1 MRTEAGT
8 VRGTSENG
16 DVAAEQQGARIV
28 ENENIQGCGKL
39 RAIKGKGGR
48 EPRGSRIN
56 IRLSWFKGRGAGLA
70 GGTWVAGGS
79 EPQEAA
85 ADRWAETTRESPF

>member
-1 MRTEAGT
+1 MRTEAVT

-16 DVAAEQQGARIV
+16 DVAAEQQGARRV

-48 EPRGSRIN
+48 EPRGS
-56 IRLSWFKGRGAGLA
+56 GLI
-70 GGTWVAGGS
+70 
-79 EPQEAA
+79 
-85 ADRWAETTRESPF
+85 